1 MSKLFFSFKFKSL
14 SFFLIFP
21 FFLFPK
27 YLFADNHFNFQKQDN
42 AVLTKVAVDREDY
55 FFKENEKKLL
65 QQLEIYESYRPASCS
80 DMTRNPF
87 NIKRYKFNFNR

>member
-1 MSKLFFSFKFKSL
+1 MSKFFFSFILKPL

-27 YLFADNHFNFQKQDN
+27 YLFAENHSKFQNQDN
-42 AVLTKVAVDREDY
+42 TVLIKVAGDSEDY
-55 FFKENEKKLL
+55 FFKDNEKKLL

-87 NIKRYKFNFNR
+87 NNKRYKFNLNK